1 MLTAVLLSG
10 SSWAQERD
18 AGVKPEKVAPPPEA
32 EAPSEP
38 WFHFS
43 DLLPITPALTSM
55 HYDLSAVYASHNFG
69 FAEGGMRATGLRFT
83 ERNSGLGK
91 MTVYVVTQLFLAF
104 GEAAAASGAVQKH
117 VGTEYRPGYR
127 IDYYQR
133 FSADEVASMR
143 AAREQAGEDV
153 LSSNMSLDLQLYLPL
168 PGRST
173 SSGISVELTPLTVQ
187 FTDSGQIGL
196 ELAFAYTKMTDIVN
210 GDPTRL
216 RAYENLGMPLRLMAN
231 WQFVSAVLQWAP
243 NFFGGFGVNPGVMQK
258 NYEKGLQPEAKTIF
272 YNNSPLSLA
281 LSLHPLRNVFV
292 RGTGYWSQY
301 RFDVSTLGF
310 QLEAGLRL

>member
-1 MLTAVLLSG
+1 M
-10 SSWAQERD
+10 
-18 AGVKPEKVAPPPEA
+18 
-32 EAPSEP
+32 
-38 WFHFS
+38 
-43 DLLPITPALTSM
+43 TSL

-91 MTVYVVTQLFLAF
+91 MTMYVVTQLLMSV

-117 VGTEYRPGYR
+117 VGTEFRPGYR

-133 FSADEVASMR
+133 FSADEVAAMR
-143 AAREQAGEDV
+143 RSREQAGEDL
-153 LSSNMSLDLQLYLPL
+153 LSSNMSLDLQLYLPVQ
-168 PGRST
+168 GRST
-173 SSGISVELTPLTVQ
+173 SSGISIELTPLTVQ
-187 FTDSGQIGL
+187 FTDSGQVGM
-196 ELAFAYTKMTDIVN
+196 ELAFAWTKLTDVVA

-216 RAYENLGMPLRLMAN
+216 RAYENLGMPLRFMIN
-231 WQFVSAVLQWAP
+231 WQFVSAVLQWTP

-258 NYEKGLQPEAKTIF
+258 NYQKAFEADGKTIF

-292 RGTGYWSQY
+292 RGTGYWTQY
-301 RFDVSTLGF
+301 AFTASSLGF
-310 QLEAGLRL
+310 ALEAGIRL